1 MNGHEE
7 DQAALRTLRAIL
19 ERHATPGTLAPR
31 HRLVDEEAA
40 ELGRAIEALAD
51 ERDRLIQEL
60 KVAQE
65 QIGSPSL
72 AISS

>member
-7 DQAALRTLRAIL
+7 DQAALRTAVL
-19 ERHATPGTLAPR
+19 ERHSTPGTLAPR
-31 HRLVDEEAA
+31 HRLVEEEAA

-51 ERDRLIQEL
+51 ERDRLVREL

-65 QIGSPSL
+65 QIRSPSL
-72 AISS
+72 RISSQR